1 MNRERI
7 KDLARF
13 CGFDWQRYWDED
25 EENQI
30 EVFANLIEREVR
42 EQQQK
47 VMEQLRMAVKVISIW
62 AKNGSTEKDFDD
74 IEKLANKTLEK
85 VKEAGYDIN

>member
-25 EENQI
+25 EENQL
-30 EVFANLIEREVR
+30 EVFANLIERVVR
-42 EQQQK
+42 EQLTEEQANDFKPDYDAIQELLEEISRLWDIIEDLN
-47 VMEQLRMAVKVISIW
+47 EQLRN
-62 AKNGSTEKDFDD
+62 KN
-74 IEKLANKTLEK
+74 
-85 VKEAGYDIN
+85 DIN

>member
-30 EVFANLIEREVR
+30 EVFANLIEREVC

-47 VMEQLRMAVKVISIW
+47 VMEQLRMALKVIAIW

-85 VKEAGYDIN
+85 AKEEVL

>member
-25 EENQI
+25 EENQL
-30 EVFANLIEREVR
+30 EVFANLIERAVR
-42 EQQQK
+42 EQLTEEQANDFKPDYDAIQELLEEISRLYDIIIDLE
-47 VMEQLRMAVKVISIW
+47 EQLR
-62 AKNGSTEKDFDD
+62 EFH
-74 IEKLANKTLEK
+74 EQR
-85 VKEAGYDIN
+85 

>member
-47 VMEQLRMAVKVISIW
+47 VMEQLRMALKVIATW

-85 VKEAGYDIN
+85 AKEAGYEG